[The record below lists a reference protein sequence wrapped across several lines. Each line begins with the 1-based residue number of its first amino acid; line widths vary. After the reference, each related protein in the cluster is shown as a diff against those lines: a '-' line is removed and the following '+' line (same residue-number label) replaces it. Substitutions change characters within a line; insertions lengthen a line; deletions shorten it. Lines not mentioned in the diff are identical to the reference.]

1 MYFFIKNI
9 GIIICCIYIYIKL
22 LHLKPN
28 KYFFAKSSIFSV
40 LLSLLSIFN
49 EINIPYFTIPFLIIS
64 ITLYLHLAV
73 KIKLSTSITTTTIS
87 FALSYVFLI
96 ISSMVICFLF
106 FNFYG
111 TQTYI
116 YIQILSCILQLIITP
131 LLFRIKR
138 FRNGMPF
145 LHNEIYAFSGT
156 LISFLILLMFLSIRI
171 MKEYNL
177 NTFFVIPFILICFF
191 AFLIYHYWQQNLTKT
206 YRDKLNERNLE
217 DLNKTIASQSERIE
231 MLEQEN
237 ARLAKIIHKD
247 NKLIPAMEYAVR
259 TFIQSNSVATKDKI
273 GTGEK
278 LLEELST
285 LSSERK
291 GILHQQ
297 NMNCQQLDL
306 TNVASIDHLL
316 NYFQGKAN
324 ENNIEFQ
331 SIISCDVQYLVEH
344 IISENDLKTLLA
356 DLLENARIATKYNN
370 GRYILLSMSIVS
382 NTYTISVFDSG
393 IPFTAD
399 VIEKWGLEQITTHAD
414 DEGSGI
420 GMLTTYEILKKYRAN
435 FIIHELS
442 KDNRTYTKEITV
454 SFNKCNQYILQTNRP
469 EEELI
474 KLSKRADLQIIRQ

>member
-1 MYFFIKNI
+1 MSFLIKNL
-9 GIIICCIYIYIKL
+9 GLTLCCIYYFSKL
-22 LHLKPN
+22 LRLSRTKETIFQNSIVAILLATFSILTEQHLP
-28 KYFFAKSSIFSV
+28 YLTTLFLILFIV
-40 LLSLLSIFN
+40 IFN
-49 EINIPYFTIPFLIIS
+49 MIQT
-64 ITLYLHLAV
+64 
-73 KIKLSTSITTTTIS
+73 KLPLSVCCTATTIA
-87 FALSYVFLI
+87 FALSYTTLSL
-96 ISSMVICFLF
+96 SSI
-106 FNFYG
+106 
-111 TQTYI
+111 
-116 YIQILSCILQLIITP
+116 ILSSFFMNIFKENTQIIFQSLCCVLQLLIMHIP
-131 LLFRIKR
+131 FRIKR
-138 FRNGMPF
+138 IKSGMPF
-145 LHNEIYAFSGT
+145 LYNYIYAIPGMI
-156 LISFLILLMFLSIRI
+156 ISILILLVFTYMTYISFQHFSI
-171 MKEYNL
+171 YHL
-177 NTFFVIPFILICFF
+177 IPIIILGIL

-217 DLNKTIASQSERIE
+217 DLNKTISSQSERIE

-259 TFIQSNSVATKDKI
+259 TFIQSNSVTTKDKI
-273 GTGEK
+273 VTGEK

-344 IISENDLKTLLA
+344 IISEDDLKTLLA

-393 IPFTAD
+393 IPFTTD

-420 GMLTTYEILKKYRAN
+420 GMLTTYEILKKYKAN

-454 SFNKCNQYILQTNRP
+454 SFNKRNQYILQTNRP